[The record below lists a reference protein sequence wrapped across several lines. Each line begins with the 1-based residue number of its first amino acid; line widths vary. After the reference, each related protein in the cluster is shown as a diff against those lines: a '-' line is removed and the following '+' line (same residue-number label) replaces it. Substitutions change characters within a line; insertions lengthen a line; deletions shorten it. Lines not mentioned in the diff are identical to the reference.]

1 VQAWYPGQHGDA
13 VADVLFGDYNPA
25 GRLPVTFYKSVED
38 LPAFTDYAMAGGNGR
53 TYRYF
58 KGAVLY
64 PFGYGLS
71 YTKFEYSNLA
81 VTANPSTTQDVLVSV
96 AVKNTGAVAGDEV
109 VQVYVENP
117 AGNGGETAPIA
128 SALVPATRPSPAA
141 VAAALP
147 PKALVGFQ
155 RVTLKPGEQKMVA
168 FTITPHQLGGA
179 LSEKNRINVA
189 RTITVRAGP
198 NSGTGAGLSQ
208 QVTLTGNA
216 AEAEYRFV
224 EPRVVEATMMQP

>member
-1 VQAWYPGQHGDA
+1 
-13 VADVLFGDYNPA
+13 
-25 GRLPVTFYKSVED
+25 VTFYKSVED

-117 AGNGGETAPIA
+117 AAAAAESNAA
-128 SALVPATRPSPAA
+128 SPSPAA

-147 PKALVGFQ
+147 PKTLVGFK
-155 RVTLKPGEQKMVA
+155 RVTLKPGEQKTVEC
-168 FTITPHQLGGA
+168 TITPHQLGGA

-189 RTITVRAGP
+189 RTITVRAAP
-198 NSGTGAGLSQ
+198 HSGTGAGLAQ
-208 QVTLTGNA
+208 QVTLTGIL
-216 AEAEYRFV
+216 
-224 EPRVVEATMMQP
+224 PRRSIGLWRRGWWKPEHSFNRGHML